1 MWRLESPPE
10 QAPSDLGAFLYAL
23 NKLYDFFPSEKHL
36 FLARAPGRLDLMGG
50 IADYS
55 GSLVLEL
62 PLGVACYAAAQH
74 DTDRA
79 FTVRSTNGDH
89 SELSIPLGELLRDG
103 APEYEQAHA
112 LLTADPARAWAAYAA
127 GTLVVLARERG
138 LRPNHGVRIFIHSSV
153 PAGAGVSSSAAL
165 EVATMQ
171 ALSAIFGVEL
181 DGRETALLC
190 QLAENMVVGAPCGV
204 MDQMTSA
211 LGEQDRLL
219 CLLCQPAE
227 VQPPVE
233 LPPSL
238 EVWGIDSGIRHAVSG
253 ADYGAVRTGAFMG
266 YRIVAELAGLRT
278 IPAGEGRVTIEDAA
292 WGGYLA
298 KMAPSEWV
306 GKYQNH
312 VPESMTGADFLARYG
327 GITDGV
333 TRVDPERTYSI
344 RQPTGHP
351 IHENHRVMLF
361 RALLATGRLEDQEL
375 SLLGELMYQ
384 SHASYSACGLGSQGT
399 DLLVDLVREAGP
411 GSGLWGAK
419 ITGGGSGGT
428 VAILASRGRR
438 DEVERVAA
446 RYWHESGAPGSVL
459 GGTSLGA
466 AQFGVR
472 TLVPK

>member
-10 QAPSDLGAFLYAL
+10 QHPSDLGAFLDVL
-23 NKLYDFFPSEKHL
+23 NKHDDFFRSDEPL
-36 FLARAPGRLDLMGG
+36 FLSRAPGRLDLMGG

-62 PLGVACYAAAQH
+62 PIGVACYAAAQH
-74 DTDRA
+74 DTEQT
-79 FTVRSTNGDH
+79 FTVRSTNVEH
-89 SELSIPLGELLRDG
+89 LEVSVPLGELLGDG
-103 APEYEQAHA
+103 APEYERAHT

-138 LRPNHGVRIFIHSSV
+138 LRPEHGVRIFVHSSV

-171 ALSAIFGVEL
+171 SVSAMFGVQL
-181 DGRETALLC
+181 NGRETAVLC

-238 EVWGIDSGIRHAVSG
+238 EVWGIDSRIQHAVTG

-266 YRIVAELAGLRT
+266 YRIVAELAGIRT
-278 IPAGEGRVTIEDAA
+278 IPAGEGCVAIDDPT

-298 KMAPSEWV
+298 NITPSEWV
-306 GKYQNH
+306 EQYQNL

-327 GITDGV
+327 GITDPV

-344 RQPTGHP
+344 RQPTAHP
-351 IHENHRVMLF
+351 VYEHHRVMLF
-361 RALLATGRLEDQEL
+361 RALLETGRLEHGEL
-375 SLLGELMYQ
+375 GLLGELMYQ
-384 SHASYSACGLGSQGT
+384 SHASYSACGLGSVGT
-399 DLLVDLVREAGP
+399 DLLVDLVRKAGR

-446 RYWHESGAPGSVL
+446 RYRHESGAPGSVL
-459 GGTSLGA
+459 GGTSQGA
-466 AQFGVR
+466 AQFGVVS
-472 TLVPK
+472 LVPA

>member
-1 MWRLESPPE
+1 MWRLELPPE
-10 QAPSDLGAFLYAL
+10 QPPSDLGAFLDVL
-23 NKLYDFFPSEKHL
+23 NKHDDFFHSDRHL
-36 FLARAPGRLDLMGG
+36 FLARSPGRLDLMGG

-62 PLGVACYAAAQH
+62 PLGVACYAAAQQ
-74 DTDRA
+74 DTEHA
-79 FTVRSTNGDH
+79 FTVRSTNGKH
-89 SELSIPLGELLRDG
+89 SEVSIPLEELLGDG

-112 LLTADPARAWAAYAA
+112 LLIADPARTWAAYAA

-138 LRPNHGVRIFIHSSV
+138 LRPEHGVRIFIHSSV

-171 ALSAIFGVEL
+171 AISAVFGIQL
-181 DGRETALLC
+181 DGREIALLC

-227 VQPPVE
+227 IQPAVQ

-266 YRIVAELAGLRT
+266 YRMVAELAGLRT
-278 IPAGEGRVTIEDAA
+278 IPAGEGRVAIDDPA

-298 KMAPSEWV
+298 NFGPSEWV
-306 GKYQNH
+306 ELYQNQI
-312 VPESMTGADFLARYG
+312 PYSMTGAEFLDRYD
-327 GITDGV
+327 GITDPV
-333 TRVDPERTYSI
+333 TRVDRERRYRV
-344 RQPTGHP
+344 RQPTAHP
-351 IHENHRVMLF
+351 IYENHRVKLF
-361 RALLATGRLEDQEL
+361 RALLTSGRLEDEEL
-375 SLLGELMYQ
+375 GLLGELMYQ
-384 SHASYSACGLGSQGT
+384 SHASYSACGLGSVGT
-399 DLLVDLVREAGP
+399 DLLVDLVRKAGR

-438 DEVERVAA
+438 DVVERVAA
-446 RYWHESGAPGSVL
+446 RYRHESGAPGSVL
-459 GGTSLGA
+459 GGTSQGA
-466 AQFGVR
+466 AQFGVVS
-472 TLVPK
+472 LVPA